1 MAFKTITIKKRGGG
15 TRKQK
20 VMVLKSGKLRFVKN
34 SSKTTTRRRPKKRS
48 VKRSVKRVIRNSAP
62 KRIMARRRRTTRRS
76 TPRKQGFLKGL
87 PIISNPMFKKAAAG
101 VGTAT
106 LAVSLLSLVAPSIAQ
121 QPLVKP
127 ALALAGGD
135 FIGLGAQVLTGGG
148 LGGILGGGSGAGS
161 MEGLA

>member
-20 VMVLKSGKLRFVKN
+20 VKVLSSGKFKFVKN
-34 SSKTTTRRRPKKRS
+34 STKSTSKRRTTKRKSTTRR
-48 VKRSVKRVIRNSAP
+48 VKRVIRKASP
-62 KRIMARRRRTTRRS
+62 RRIMARRRRSTRRS
-76 TPRKQGFLKGL
+76 APRKQGFLKGL

-148 LGGILGGGSGAGS
+148 LGGILGGNGNN
-161 MEGLA
+161 MEGFA